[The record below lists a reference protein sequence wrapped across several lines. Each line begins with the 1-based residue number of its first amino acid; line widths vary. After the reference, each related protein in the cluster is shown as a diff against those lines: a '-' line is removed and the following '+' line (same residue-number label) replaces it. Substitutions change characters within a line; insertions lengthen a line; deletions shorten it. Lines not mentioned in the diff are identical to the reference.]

1 MKKALFITAALAG
14 SIVANA
20 QDKPAPLIDRDFIFD
35 LVHIIATLV
44 VIYLISTFILQLVR
58 SNFDYRLKSKLVERE
73 TEENIVSQLVQ
84 RDKLNPLNTVMQWI
98 CTLLSIGVGF
108 LLIQISRPLG
118 LHSLAIMALCV
129 AGGLGLYF
137 IYAKRTKKP

>member
-1 MKKALFITAALAG
+1 MKKTLIIIAALGGAT
-14 SIVANA
+14 VAYA

-35 LVHIIATLV
+35 FVHIAATLL

-58 SNFDYRLKSKLVERE
+58 SNFDYRLKSKLVERQAA
-73 TEENIVSQLVQ
+73 ENIVSQLVQ
-84 RDKLNPLNTVMQWI
+84 RDKLNPLDTVMQWI

-108 LLIQISRPLG
+108 LLIQISRPFG

-129 AGGLGLYF
+129 AAGLGLYF
-137 IYAKRTKKP
+137 IYAKRTKR